1 LHGESLSFLQTAL
14 CRKIVACNTIGLCWE
29 ALSSR
34 PKIPIIS
41 IKFIEKEKALALR
54 KIARMG
60 HPVLRT
66 AAQPVTDPPSVAAL
80 AQDMRE
86 TMIDAR
92 GVGLAAP
99 QVHEPLRLILFY
111 VPPARA
117 GNPEAPLGAPDGP
130 VGLTALVNPE
140 ITPLDDAIAH
150 GWEGCLSVPGLT
162 GLVPRVARILYRG
175 FDLQGRWI
183 EREAAGFHARV
194 VQHECDH
201 LEGRLYLQRMDDLS
215 TLSFVD
221 ALSPA
226 GAERG

>member
-34 PKIPIIS
+34 PKIPIIP

-66 AAQPVTDPPSVAAL
+66 AAQPVADPPSVAAL

-99 QVHEPLRLILFY
+99 QVHEPLRLILFF
-111 VPPARA
+111 VPPSRA
-117 GNPEAPLGAPDGP
+117 GDPDAALGAPDGP
-130 VGLTALVNPE
+130 VGLTVLINPE
-140 ITPLDDAIAH
+140 IVPLGDEIARD
-150 GWEGCLSVPGLT
+150 WEGCLSVPGLT
-162 GLVPRVARILYRG
+162 GLVPRYRRIQYRG
-175 FDLQGRWI
+175 LDLQGRLI
-183 EREAAGFHARV
+183 EREARGFHARV

-201 LEGRLYLQRMDDLS
+201 LDGRLYLQQMDDLS

-221 ALSPA
+221 ALPAA